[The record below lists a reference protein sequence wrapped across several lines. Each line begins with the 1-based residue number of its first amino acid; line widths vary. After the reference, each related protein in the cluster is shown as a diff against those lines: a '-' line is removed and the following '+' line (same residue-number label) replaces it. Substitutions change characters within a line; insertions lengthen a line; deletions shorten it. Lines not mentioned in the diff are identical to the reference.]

1 LDSVDEGIYNMQQ
14 RKAKMNAAIMGN
26 AAEWKKVLEEEKKL
40 VTEEA
45 VRKYLKSPNGKSNN
59 KAGLKENNEN
69 NAESFDENKAERFE
83 ESIAHSY
90 DESF

>member
-1 LDSVDEGIYNMQQ
+1 MQQ

-45 VRKYLKSPNGKSNN
+45 VRKYLKSPNGKSGN
-59 KAGLKENNEN
+59 KAKKGLKENNEN
-69 NAESFDENKAERFE
+69 NAESFEENKAESFN
-83 ESIAHSY
+83 ESIAHSH